1 MKTLIINN
9 THTQMKIATNTGY
22 HLDSVDKEIIYMLM
36 DNAKTSLAHISKNV
50 GISTTAVH
58 QRIKKLE
65 QAGIIE
71 NSVSFLNPKKV
82 GYKVVSYIG
91 VFLDQPSHYQD
102 AIAALKQINEVVE
115 AHYTTGNYTI
125 FLKVLCKDND
135 HLMQILNKI
144 QKLKGVTRTE
154 TFISLEQS
162 INRQLKV

>member
-1 MKTLIINN
+1 MKSAINSS
-9 THTQMKIATNTGY
+9 Y

-65 QAGIIE
+65 QADIIE
-71 NSVSFLNPKKV
+71 NSISFLNPKKI

-91 VFLDQPSHYQD
+91 VFLDQPSHYHD
-102 AIAALKQINEVVE
+102 AIKALKDVNEVVE

-125 FLKVLCKDND
+125 FLKVLCRDND
-135 HLMQILNKI
+135 HLMEILNKL

-154 TFISLEQS
+154 TIISLEQS

>member
-1 MKTLIINN
+1 MKHAIN
-9 THTQMKIATNTGY
+9 AEY
-22 HLDSVDKEIIYMLM
+22 HLDKIDKEIIYMLM
-36 DNAKTSLAHISKNV
+36 GNTKTSLAHLSKNV

-65 QAGIIE
+65 TAGVIE
-71 NSVSFLNPKKV
+71 NSISFLNPRKIGFKV
-82 GYKVVSYIG
+82 TSFIG
-91 VFLDQPSHYQD
+91 VFLEQPSHYND
-102 AIAALKQINEVVE
+102 AIKALNEINEVVE

-135 HLMQILNKI
+135 HLMEILNKI

-162 INRQLKV
+162 ISRQLKV

>member
-1 MKTLIINN
+1 MKNAVS
-9 THTQMKIATNTGY
+9 TQY
-22 HLDSVDKEIIYMLM
+22 HLDNIDKEIIYMLM

-65 QAGIIE
+65 QAGVIE
-71 NSVSFLNPKKV
+71 NSISFLNPRKI
-82 GYKVVSYIG
+82 GFNVVSYIG
-91 VFLDQPSHYQD
+91 VFLEQPSHYHDAVKALQD
-102 AIAALKQINEVVE
+102 VNEVVE

-125 FLKVLCKDND
+125 FLKVLCRDND
-135 HLMQILNKI
+135 HLMQILNKL

-162 INRQLKV
+162 ISRQLRV

>member
-1 MKTLIINN
+1 MKNAIN
-9 THTQMKIATNTGY
+9 AEY
-22 HLDSVDKEIIYMLM
+22 HLDKIDKEIIYMLM
-36 DNAKTSLAHISKNV
+36 DNAKTSLAQISKNV

-65 QAGIIE
+65 NAGVME
-71 NSVSFLNPKKV
+71 NSISFLNPRKI

-91 VFLDQPSHYQD
+91 VFLEQPSHYQD
-102 AIAALKQINEVVE
+102 AIKALKDINEVVE

-125 FLKVLCKDND
+125 FLKVLCRDND
-135 HLMQILNKI
+135 HLMEILNKI

-162 INRQLKV
+162 ISRQLKV

>member
-1 MKTLIINN
+1 MPY
-9 THTQMKIATNTGY
+9 Q
-22 HLDSVDKEIIYMLM
+22 LDSIDKDIIYMLM
-36 DNAKTSLAHISKNV
+36 DNAKTSLANIAKSV

-65 QAGIIE
+65 QAGVIE
-71 NSVSFLNPKKV
+71 NSVSFLNPRKI

-91 VFLDQPSHYQD
+91 VFLDQPSYYNE
-102 AIAALKQINEVVE
+102 AIKSMKTFNEIVE

-125 FLKVLCKDND
+125 FLKVLCIDND
-135 HLMQILNKI
+135 HLMQILNKL

>member
-1 MKTLIINN
+1 MKTETSN
-9 THTQMKIATNTGY
+9 GY
-22 HLDSVDKEIIYMLM
+22 QLDDIDKQIIYMLT
-36 DNAKTSLAHISKNV
+36 DNTKTSLAVISKSV
-50 GISTTAVH
+50 KISTTAVH

-65 QAGIIE
+65 AAGIIE
-71 NSVSFLNPKKV
+71 NSISFLNPKKI
-82 GYKVVSYIG
+82 GFKVVSYIG
-91 VFLDQPSHYQD
+91 VFLEQPSHYHD
-102 AIAALKQINEVVE
+102 AIKAMKEINEVVE

-144 QKLKGVTRTE
+144 QKLKGVVRTE

>member
-1 MKTLIINN
+1 MK
-9 THTQMKIATNTGY
+9 AETNLGY
-22 HLDSVDKEIIYMLM
+22 QLDDIDKEIIYMLM
-36 DNAKTSLAHISKNV
+36 NNAKSSLALISKNV

-65 QAGIIE
+65 YAGIIE
-71 NSVSFLNPKKV
+71 NSVSFLNPRKI

-91 VFLDQPSHYQD
+91 VFLEQPSHYQD
-102 AIAALKQINEVVE
+102 AIKALNDVNEVVE

-135 HLMQILNKI
+135 HLMKILNKI

>member
-1 MKTLIINN
+1 MKNSHESN
-9 THTQMKIATNTGY
+9 Y
-22 HLDSVDKEIIYMLM
+22 HLDAIDKEIIYMLM

-58 QRIKKLE
+58 QRIIKLE
-65 QAGIIE
+65 QAGVIE
-71 NSVSFLNPKKV
+71 NSISFLNPKTI

-91 VFLDQPSHYQD
+91 VFLDQPSYYHD
-102 AIAALKQINEVVE
+102 AVKALKEVNEVVE

-125 FLKVLCKDND
+125 FLKVLCRDND
-135 HLMQILNKI
+135 HLMEILNKL

-162 INRQLKV
+162 INRQLRV

>member
-1 MKTLIINN
+1 MKSETLI
-9 THTQMKIATNTGY
+9 GY
-22 HLDSVDKEIIYMLM
+22 QLDKLDKDIIYMLM
-36 DNAKTSLAHISKNV
+36 DNAKTSLAQISKQV

-65 QAGIIE
+65 QAGVIE
-71 NSVSFLNPKKV
+71 NSVSFLNPRKI

-91 VFLDQPSHYQD
+91 VFLDQPSHYKD
-102 AIAALKQINEVVE
+102 AIKSLNEVNEVVE

-125 FLKVLCKDND
+125 FLKVLCIDND

>member
-1 MKTLIINN
+1 MKSAINSS
-9 THTQMKIATNTGY
+9 Y

-65 QAGIIE
+65 QAGVIE
-71 NSVSFLNPKKV
+71 NSISFLNPRKI

-91 VFLDQPSHYQD
+91 VFLDQPSYYHD
-102 AIAALKQINEVVE
+102 AVKALKDVNEVVE

-125 FLKVLCKDND
+125 FLKVLCRDND
-135 HLMQILNKI
+135 HLMEILNKL

>member
-1 MKTLIINN
+1 MKNV
-9 THTQMKIATNTGY
+9 TNHDY
-22 HLDSVDKEIIYMLM
+22 HLDSIDKEIIYKLI
-36 DNAKTSLAHISKNV
+36 DNAKTPLSFISKNV

-71 NSVSFLNPKKV
+71 NSISFLNPKKV

-91 VFLDQPSHYQD
+91 VFLDQPSHYLD
-102 AIAALKQINEVVE
+102 AIKSLKEVNEVVE
-115 AHYTTGNYTI
+115 AHYTTGNYTV
-125 FLKVLCKDND
+125 FLKVLCRDND

-144 QKLKGVTRTE
+144 QKMKGVTRTE

>member
-1 MKTLIINN
+1 
-9 THTQMKIATNTGY
+9 MKIASNTGY
-22 HLDSVDKEIIYMLM
+22 QLDSVDKEIIYMLM

-91 VFLDQPSHYQD
+91 VFLEQPSHYKD
-102 AIAALKQINEVVE
+102 AIAALQQINEVVE

-125 FLKVLCKDND
+125 FLKVLCMDND

-154 TFISLEQS
+154 SFISLEQS

>member
-1 MKTLIINN
+1 MKSAINSS
-9 THTQMKIATNTGY
+9 Y
-22 HLDSVDKEIIYMLM
+22 HLDPVDKEIIYMLM

-65 QAGIIE
+65 QAGVIE
-71 NSVSFLNPKKV
+71 NSISFLNPRKI
-82 GYKVVSYIG
+82 GYNVVSYIG
-91 VFLDQPSHYQD
+91 GYHEQPSHYHD
-102 AIAALKQINEVVE
+102 AVKALKEVNEVVE

-125 FLKVLCKDND
+125 FLKVLCRDND
-135 HLMQILNKI
+135 HLMQILNKL
-144 QKLKGVTRTE
+144 QKLKGVTRPE

>member
-1 MKTLIINN
+1 MKST
-9 THTQMKIATNTGY
+9 TNSSY
-22 HLDSVDKEIIYMLM
+22 NLDKVDKEIIYMLM

-65 QAGIIE
+65 QAGVIE
-71 NSVSFLNPKKV
+71 NSISFLNPRKI

-91 VFLDQPSHYQD
+91 VFLDQPSHYHD
-102 AIAALKQINEVVE
+102 AIKALKEVNEVVE

-135 HLMQILNKI
+135 HLMEILNKL

-162 INRQLKV
+162 INRQLRV

>member
-1 MKTLIINN
+1 MKSAINSS
-9 THTQMKIATNTGY
+9 Y

-36 DNAKTSLAHISKNV
+36 DNAKTSLAYISKNV

-65 QAGIIE
+65 QAGVIE
-71 NSVSFLNPKKV
+71 NSISFLNPRKI

-91 VFLDQPSHYQD
+91 VFLDQPSYYHD
-102 AIAALKQINEVVE
+102 AVKALKEVNEVVE

-125 FLKVLCKDND
+125 FLKVLCRDND
-135 HLMQILNKI
+135 HLMEILNKL

>member
-1 MKTLIINN
+1 MKNAIN
-9 THTQMKIATNTGY
+9 AEY
-22 HLDSVDKEIIYMLM
+22 HLDKIDKEIIYMLM
-36 DNAKTSLAHISKNV
+36 DNAKTSLAQISKNV

-65 QAGIIE
+65 NAGVME
-71 NSVSFLNPKKV
+71 NSISFLNPRKI

-91 VFLDQPSHYQD
+91 VFLEQPSHYQD
-102 AIAALKQINEVVE
+102 AIKALKEINEVVE

-125 FLKVLCKDND
+125 FLKVLCRDND
-135 HLMQILNKI
+135 HLMEILNKI

>member
-1 MKTLIINN
+1 MKTTSLDYQLDDTDKQIIHIL
-9 THTQMKIATNTGY
+9 T
-22 HLDSVDKEIIYMLM
+22 S
-36 DNAKTSLAHISKNV
+36 NAKASLGQISKTI
-50 GISTTAVH
+50 GLSTTAIH

-65 QAGIIE
+65 QAGVIE
-71 NSVSFLNPKKV
+71 NSISFLNPRKI

-91 VFLDQPSHYQD
+91 VFLDKPSYYQD
-102 AIAALKQINEVVE
+102 AIKALNEINEVVE

-125 FLKVLCKDND
+125 FLKVICLDND
-135 HLMQILNKI
+135 HLMIILNKI

>member
-1 MKTLIINN
+1 MKTEMGL
-9 THTQMKIATNTGY
+9 GY
-22 HLDSVDKEIIYMLM
+22 HLDDIDKKIIYMLM
-36 DNAKTSLAHISKNV
+36 DNAKTSLALISKHV

-65 QAGIIE
+65 HAGIIE
-71 NSVSFLNPKKV
+71 NSISFLNPRKI

-91 VFLDQPSHYQD
+91 VFLEQPSHYHD
-102 AIAALKQINEVVE
+102 AIKALNDINEVVE

-125 FLKVLCKDND
+125 FLKVLCMDND
-135 HLMQILNKI
+135 HLMKILNKI

>member
-1 MKTLIINN
+1 MKNSI
-9 THTQMKIATNTGY
+9 NTGY
-22 HLDSVDKEIIYMLM
+22 ELDPIDKKIIYMLM
-36 DNAKTSLAHISKNV
+36 DNVKTPLIHISKNV

-65 QAGIIE
+65 TAGIID
-71 NSVSFLNPKKV
+71 NTVSFINPRKI

-91 VFLDQPSHYQD
+91 VFLDQPSHYHD
-102 AIAALKQINEVVE
+102 AIKALKEINEIVE

-125 FLKVLCKDND
+125 FLKVLCRDND
-135 HLMQILNKI
+135 HLMEILNKL

-162 INRQLKV
+162 ISRQLKV

>member
-1 MKTLIINN
+1 MK
-9 THTQMKIATNTGY
+9 QATTIGY
-22 HLDSVDKEIIYMLM
+22 ELDAVDKKIIHMLM
-36 DNAKTSLAHISKNV
+36 DNAKTSLAHIAKNV

-65 QAGIIE
+65 HAGVIE
-71 NSVSFLNPKKV
+71 NSVSFLNPRKI
-82 GYKVVSYIG
+82 GYKVVSFIG
-91 VFLDQPSHYQD
+91 VDLEQPGHYAD
-102 AIAALKQINEVVE
+102 AIKSLKEVNEVVE

-125 FLKVLCKDND
+125 FLKVLCRDND
-135 HLMQILNKI
+135 HLMQLLGKM

>member
-1 MKTLIINN
+1 
-9 THTQMKIATNTGY
+9 MKIATNTGY
-22 HLDSVDKEIIYMLM
+22 QLDAIDKEIIYMLM

-71 NSVSFLNPKKV
+71 NSVSYLNPKKI

-91 VFLDQPSHYQD
+91 VYLDQPSHYKY
-102 AIAALKQINEVVE
+102 AISALQQINEVVE

-144 QKLKGVTRTE
+144 QKLKGVTGTE
-154 TFISLEQS
+154 TIISLEQS
-162 INRQLKV
+162 ISRQLKV

>member
-1 MKTLIINN
+1 
-9 THTQMKIATNTGY
+9 MKIASNTGY
-22 HLDSVDKEIIYMLM
+22 QLDSVDKEIIYMLM

-91 VFLDQPSHYQD
+91 VFLEQPSHYKD
-102 AIAALKQINEVVE
+102 AITALQQINEVVE

-125 FLKVLCKDND
+125 FLKVLCRDND

>member
-1 MKTLIINN
+1 MKNAINSS
-9 THTQMKIATNTGY
+9 Y
-22 HLDSVDKEIIYMLM
+22 HLDAVDKEIIYMLM

-65 QAGIIE
+65 QAGVIE
-71 NSVSFLNPKKV
+71 NSVSFLNPRKI

-91 VFLDQPSHYQD
+91 VFLEQPSHYHD
-102 AIAALKQINEVVE
+102 AVKALKEVNEVVE

-125 FLKVLCKDND
+125 FLKVLCRDND
-135 HLMQILNKI
+135 HLMQILNKL

>member
-1 MKTLIINN
+1 MKSAINSS
-9 THTQMKIATNTGY
+9 Y
-22 HLDSVDKEIIYMLM
+22 HLDSVDKEIIYMLI

-65 QAGIIE
+65 QAGVIE
-71 NSVSFLNPKKV
+71 NSISFLNPKKI

-91 VFLDQPSHYQD
+91 VFLDQPSHYHD
-102 AIAALKQINEVVE
+102 AIKALKDVNEVVE

-125 FLKVLCKDND
+125 FLKVLCRDND
-135 HLMQILNKI
+135 HLMEILNKL
-144 QKLKGVTRTE
+144 QKLKGVIRTE
-154 TFISLEQS
+154 TIISLEQS

>member
-1 MKTLIINN
+1 
-9 THTQMKIATNTGY
+9 
-22 HLDSVDKEIIYMLM
+22 MLM
-36 DNAKTSLAHISKNV
+36 DNAKTSLAQISKNI

-65 QAGIIE
+65 NAGVIE
-71 NSVSFLNPKKV
+71 NSVSFLNPRKI

-91 VFLDQPSHYQD
+91 VFMDQPSHFQEL
-102 AIAALKQINEVVE
+102 IKALNEINEIVE
-115 AHYTTGNYTI
+115 AHYTTGNWTV
-125 FLKVLCKDND
+125 FLKVLCVDND
-135 HLMQILNKI
+135 HLMQILSKI

>member
-1 MKTLIINN
+1 MKNAINS
-9 THTQMKIATNTGY
+9 GY
-22 HLDSVDKEIIYMLM
+22 NLDPVDKEIIYMLM

-65 QAGIIE
+65 QAGVIE
-71 NSVSFLNPKKV
+71 NSISFLNPKTI

-91 VFLDQPSHYQD
+91 VFLDQPSYYSD
-102 AIAALKQINEVVE
+102 AIKALKEVNEVVE

-135 HLMQILNKI
+135 HLMEILNKL

-162 INRQLKV
+162 INRQLRV

>member
-1 MKTLIINN
+1 MKSANN
-9 THTQMKIATNTGY
+9 LGY
-22 HLDSVDKEIIYMLM
+22 HLDAVDKKIIYMLM
-36 DNAKTSLAHISKNV
+36 DNAKTSLAQISKNV

-65 QAGIIE
+65 QAGVIE
-71 NSVSFLNPKKV
+71 NSISFLNPKKI

-102 AIAALKQINEVVE
+102 AIKALKEVNEVVE
-115 AHYTTGNYTI
+115 AHYTTGNYTV
-125 FLKVLCKDND
+125 FLKVFCIDND

>member
-1 MKTLIINN
+1 MKSAINSS
-9 THTQMKIATNTGY
+9 Y

-65 QAGIIE
+65 QAGVIE
-71 NSVSFLNPKKV
+71 NSISFLNPRKI

-91 VFLDQPSHYQD
+91 VFLDQPSYYHD
-102 AIAALKQINEVVE
+102 AVKALKEVNEVVE

-125 FLKVLCKDND
+125 FLKVLCRDND
-135 HLMQILNKI
+135 HLMEILNTL

>member
-1 MKTLIINN
+1 MKSAV
-9 THTQMKIATNTGY
+9 QSSY

-65 QAGIIE
+65 QAGVIE
-71 NSVSFLNPKKV
+71 NSISFLNPKKI

-91 VFLDQPSHYQD
+91 VFLDQPSHYHD
-102 AIAALKQINEVVE
+102 AIKALNDVNEVVE

-125 FLKVLCKDND
+125 FLKVLCRDND
-135 HLMQILNKI
+135 HLMEILNKL

-154 TFISLEQS
+154 TIISLEQS